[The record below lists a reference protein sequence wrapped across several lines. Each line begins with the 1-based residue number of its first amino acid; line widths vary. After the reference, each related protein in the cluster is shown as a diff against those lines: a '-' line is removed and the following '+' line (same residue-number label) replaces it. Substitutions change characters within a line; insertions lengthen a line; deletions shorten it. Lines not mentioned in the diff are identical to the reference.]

1 MFEKVAM
8 IASLSPRNL
17 TDIGTPLVVDLETEL
32 LVVEGAVKKG
42 SKRFAETDF
51 CEKVKSKTA
60 RSSVIGNFFIPHDI
74 VREL

>member
-8 IASLSPRNL
+8 IANLSPRNL
-17 TDIGTPLVVDLETEL
+17 TDTGTPFVAELAEL
-32 LVVEGAVKKG
+32 LVTEGAVKKG

-51 CEKVKSKTA
+51 CERVKSKTA
-60 RSSVIGNFFIPHDI
+60 KRSAIGNFFIPHDI